1 MPITSLKFRTGINK
15 ETTSYS
21 NKGGWNDCDLVR
33 FRFGYPEKLGG
44 WEKYTSVTFL
54 GTSRSLHAWANL
66 QGNNYLGIGTE
77 KKFYIEESQGYNDI
91 TPLRRRVINGVVVFD
106 LGGLEV
112 ISLVSGVAGTT
123 GLGAPETDDAGNPTF
138 ISASGGSDVSVQY
151 PVKSTNPENN
161 LRILGTTSVGTVTV
175 ETVQRPVSA
184 NLFATGQV
192 GTVTVEDT
200 RNETI
205 EVG

>member
-1 MPITSLKFRTGINK
+1 VPITSLKFRPGINK

-44 WEKYTSVTFL
+44 WEKYSISTFL

-66 QGNNYLGIGTE
+66 EGNKYLGLGTE
-77 KKFYIEESQGYNDI
+77 LKFYIEESQGYNDI
-91 TPLRRRVINGVVVFD
+91 TPLRRKVVSGEVVFD
-106 LGGLEV
+106 LGGLTV
-112 ISLVSGVAGTT
+112 TAATSGNAGTSE
-123 GLGAPETDDAGNPTF
+123 LGTVVVDPEQV
-138 ISASGGSDVSVQY
+138 VSVR
-151 PVKSTNPENN
+151 STNPENN
-161 LRILGTTSVGTVTV
+161 LRILGTTAVGTVTV
-175 ETVQRPVSA
+175 EAIQRPITA
-184 NLFATGQV
+184 NLFATGQI

-205 EVG
+205 SVG